1 VSAPSGLLA
10 LLAIGH
16 VSWNIADAALFL
28 DYERVPNRYDPKLH
42 SFLNHLM
49 I

>member
-1 VSAPSGLLA
+1 VSAPSTLLA
-10 LLAIGH
+10 LLALGH

-28 DYERVPNRYDPKLH
+28 DYERVPNHYDPKLH
-42 SFLNHLM
+42 ASLNYLM